1 MNVAHQ
7 DANQAWPA
15 LVANA
20 FGADFHNIAWS
31 GAGVVW
37 NAGAGCS
44 ADAPFHDLYSRML
57 GSSPTLDEIDEI
69 QHQIRIIR
77 NQYKSADKPDE
88 YDNMTS
94 NVTFLRTCADFVRP
108 LMALDVLLDV
118 LPRTTSI
125 DAEWQP
131 DAVVLYLGGNDW
143 WSLAHKG
150 LSRHIVFL
158 NVISRR
164 HGTPGEEPLIAGFAR
179 FLQHLREHRGRSDSA
194 LRNRLESWSL
204 TFRYI

>member
-1 MNVAHQ
+1 
-7 DANQAWPA
+7 
-15 LVANA
+15 
-20 FGADFHNIAWS
+20 
-31 GAGVVW
+31 
-37 NAGAGCS
+37 
-44 ADAPFHDLYSRML
+44 
-57 GSSPTLDEIDEI
+57 
-69 QHQIRIIR
+69 
-77 NQYKSADKPDE
+77 
-88 YDNMTS
+88 MTS

-108 LMALDVLLDV
+108 LMALDV

-150 LSRHIVFL
+150 LSRHIVFF

-179 FLQHLREHRGRSDSA
+179 FLRHLREHRGRSDSA